1 MMSHSAVVDH
11 EIVPDAAPRPP
22 VPPQTEAKAKGRP
35 VEAEAPAGER
45 VRIVG
50 GRLMA

>member
-1 MMSHSAVVDH
+1 MSHSAVVDH
-11 EIVPDAAPRPP
+11 EVVRDTAPRSPAQPP
-22 VPPQTEAKAKGRP
+22 ADAKAKTRS

-45 VRIVG
+45 VRNVG